1 MESTS
6 SEQNKKPN
14 EETTLHLKVKSQDGV
29 GALYRAKPTS
39 KLKKLMN
46 DYSNYHY
53 FPVAFFFDGHQ
64 IREEDT
70 PESLN
75 MEDGDEIIA
84 LIQQTS
90 G

>member
-6 SEQNKKPN
+6 SDQNKKPN
-14 EETTLHLKVKSQDGV
+14 EETTLHLKVKIQDG
-29 GALYRAKPTS
+29 
-39 KLKKLMN
+39 LKKLMN